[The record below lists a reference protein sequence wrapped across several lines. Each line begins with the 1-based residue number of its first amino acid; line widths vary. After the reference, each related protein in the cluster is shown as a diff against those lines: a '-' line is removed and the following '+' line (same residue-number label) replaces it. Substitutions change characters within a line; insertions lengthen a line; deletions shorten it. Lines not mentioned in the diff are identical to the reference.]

1 MDLHTDQIIKQY
13 YLKPSDVTE
22 TTLLANIIV
31 DVSPQDCDGAF
42 AYLPD
47 LLGYGVVVYSLREDD
62 SWRVTHNY
70 FYLESLHGEFDIG
83 GQRFQWND
91 GVFSLALSSVKPDGF
106 RDVYFHSLAGIHLF
120 NVSTKILR
128 DRELATRS
136 YHGDDDFKVVANRGE
151 GAQTSSSD
159 LHQPSGVL
167 FLALVN
173 QNALG
178 CWNINKAPRIENF
191 DIVYKDDQNFIYP
204 ADIKIYE
211 DDVIVLSN
219 TLPVQVYSRLNY
231 DKVNFRVLIFKV
243 ADVVKGTACSPVVRR
258 RIGYH

>member
-1 MDLHTDQIIKQY
+1 NNTRYHQGKIVIMDLHTDQIIKQY

-62 SWRVTHNY
+62 SWR
-70 FYLESLHGEFDIG
+70 
-83 GQRFQWND
+83 WND